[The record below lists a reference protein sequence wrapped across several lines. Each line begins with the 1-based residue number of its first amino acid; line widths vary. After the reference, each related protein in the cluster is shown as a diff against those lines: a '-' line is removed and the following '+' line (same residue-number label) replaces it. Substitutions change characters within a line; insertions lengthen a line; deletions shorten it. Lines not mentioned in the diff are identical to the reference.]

1 MLISYNINILQLKL
15 VLKDLLYILI
25 FYNFLFD

>member
-15 VLKDLLYILI
+15 ILKDLLYIFI